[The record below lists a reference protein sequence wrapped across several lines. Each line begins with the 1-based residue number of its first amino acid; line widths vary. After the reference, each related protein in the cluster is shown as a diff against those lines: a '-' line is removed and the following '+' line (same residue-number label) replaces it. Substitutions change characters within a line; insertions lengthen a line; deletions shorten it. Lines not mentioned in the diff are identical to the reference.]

1 MKARLLGS
9 VCVVALLLG
18 ANVHAAT
25 GPRLTLVDRTPVVL
39 SGSGFQPETRVV
51 ITVRAPSL
59 RVTRTVR
66 TTDGG
71 RFRTTF
77 EGLRLTGRLR
87 CAQGVTIVA
96 RPAGGELL
104 LWHPAKLPDCAA
116 PLPVSP
122 A

>member
-9 VCVVALLLG
+9 ACVAALLLG

-39 SGSGFQPETRVV
+39 SGSGFEPQTRVV
-51 ITVRAPSL
+51 VTVRTPSL
-59 RVTRTVR
+59 QVTRAVR
-66 TTDGG
+66 TTDRG
-71 RFRTTF
+71 RFRTAF
-77 EGLRLTGRLR
+77 KGLRLTGRLR
-87 CAQGVTIVA
+87 CAAGVTIVA

-104 LWHPAKLPDCAA
+104 LWHPGKLPDCAA

>member
-9 VCVVALLLG
+9 ACVAALLLG

-25 GPRLTLVDRTPVVL
+25 APRLTLVERTPVVL
-39 SGSGFQPETRVV
+39 SGSGFQPQTRIV

-59 RVTRTVR
+59 RATRTVR
-66 TTDGG
+66 TTDLG

-87 CAQGVTIVA
+87 CAAGVTIVA
-96 RPAGGELL
+96 RSAGRELL
-104 LWHPAKLPDCAA
+104 LWHPGKLPDCAA

>member
-1 MKARLLGS
+1 MKAGLPCS
-9 VCVVALLLG
+9 VCVAALLLG

-25 GPRLTLVDRTPVVL
+25 GPRLTLVDRAPVVL
-39 SGSGFQPETRVV
+39 SGSGFQPQTRIV

-87 CAQGVTIVA
+87 CAPGVTIVA
-96 RPAGGELL
+96 RPAIGELL
-104 LWHPAKLPDCAA
+104 LWHPGKQPDCA
-116 PLPVSP
+116 SP
-122 A
+122 PPTPA

>member
-9 VCVVALLLG
+9 VGLAALLFG
-18 ANVHAAT
+18 ANGHAAT
-25 GPRLTLVDRTPVVL
+25 GPRLTLVDRVPVVL
-39 SGSGFQPETRVV
+39 SGSGFQPQTRVV

-66 TTDGG
+66 TTNGG

-87 CAQGVTIVA
+87 CAHGVTIVV
-96 RPAGGELL
+96 RPARGELL
-104 LWHPAKLPDCAA
+104 LWHPGKLPDCAA